1 MFSKKKRKCLMKRKR
16 RKTYEPKLENS
27 RPGGRVVGANQKE
40 SLGRGMLCKPALLL
54 SIEMV
59 IAVVTE
65 TVLVGLDIP
74 SITQEDKFGKRVRS
88 RRSTRKHPH
97 FLLNGLEL
105 EHF

>member
-1 MFSKKKRKCLMKRKR
+1 MFSKVFDKKK
-16 RKTYEPKLENS
+16 KTYEPKLENS

-40 SLGRGMLCKPALLL
+40 SFGRGKLCEPAMLL
-54 SIEMV
+54 SIKMV
-59 IAVVTE
+59 IAVVTV

-74 SITQEDKFGKRVRS
+74 SITQEDKFGKRVQR
-88 RRSTRKHPH
+88 RRSIRKHPH